1 MPNSKAN
8 DTEIVTMVISTWQIG
23 LEIQQQTLR
32 AVAVKRQRQG
42 WQLRQWWLIPLPEN
56 TFREGVVQ
64 APENLI
70 KALAQWRREL
80 PLRHQLRVAF
90 PTRRTLQRLVPTPD
104 NRLCEPAR
112 ESYLAASAAEQLQM
126 LPAQLSWD
134 YTAMPQDAAQI
145 RVIAARHS
153 EVRELLTNLARQ
165 RLFPV
170 SLTPGAS
177 VLPALGRL
185 CSPDKPRLLVHQE
198 QDHWLWAR
206 PGEEPDWGWTD
217 VRQAQTFS
225 DLCRQLAVEP
235 QEVAFS
241 SALAEPLPQGARP
254 LDAWRALARLQP
266 PLPPHGGSFTVA
278 IGLAI
283 GWVNR

>member
-1 MPNSKAN
+1 
-8 DTEIVTMVISTWQIG
+8 MVISTWQIG
-23 LEIQQQTLR
+23 LEIQCQTLR

-64 APENLI
+64 VPENLI

-90 PTRRTLQRLVPTPD
+90 PTRRTLQRPVPTPD

-112 ESYLAASAAEQLQM
+112 ESYLAAAAAGQLQM

-134 YTAMPQDAAQI
+134 YTAMPQDTAQI

-153 EVRELLTNLARQ
+153 EVQQLLTNLAGQ

-185 CSPDKPRLLVHQE
+185 CSPDRPRLLVHRE
-198 QDHWLWAR
+198 QDHWLWAK
-206 PGEEPDWGWTD
+206 PGEEPDWGWVD
-217 VRQAQTFS
+217 VRQARTFS
-225 DLCRQLAVEP
+225 DLCLQLAVEP

-241 SALAEPLPQGARP
+241 SALAEPLPQGVLP